1 MIETSRDSI
10 LIVYRC
16 RSCGTTSLG
25 CVSAGFLASGK
36 KVPTS
41 MPCGGAGCYRRQEK
55 YLARRVTSSEFAD
68 LAMTLRTAP
77 AGFSG
82 MLRVLPVVEEKEIPW
97 APDPGGVAG

>member
-25 CVSAGFLASGK
+25 CVSAGFLSSGK
-36 KVPTS
+36 KAPPA
-41 MPCGGAGCYRRQEK
+41 MPCGGPGCRRRQEK

-68 LAMTLRTAP
+68 LAMTLRTSP
-77 AGFSG
+77 AAFAG
-82 MLRVLPVVEEKEIPW
+82 MLKTLPEVKEKEIPW
-97 APDPGGVAG
+97 APDPGGFAG